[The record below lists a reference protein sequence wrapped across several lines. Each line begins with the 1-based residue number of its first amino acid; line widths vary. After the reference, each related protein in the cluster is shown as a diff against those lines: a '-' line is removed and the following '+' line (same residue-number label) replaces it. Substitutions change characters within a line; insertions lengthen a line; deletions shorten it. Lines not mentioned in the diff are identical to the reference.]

1 MSQRLTL
8 AIDPGE
14 RVSGLALFDSGCYV
28 GCTAVFKLSEASAIG
43 ALRLLLWQVT
53 RAWTPGEVEVA
64 IETWTNPANRS
75 AIESLA
81 YARRTWQAACRAIEI
96 PAGNVH
102 LVNSTTWQSA
112 VLGRGYKSV
121 GGTKRAS
128 TLVASQIVGSKGR
141 QGMTEDEADSICLG
155 HWFILAGGVA
165 GATNRASRKAEK
177 KKGVAA
183 QRASALELYR
193 ERGMVE

>member
-1 MSQRLTL
+1 MSQCLTI

-14 RVSGLALFDSGCYV
+14 RLSGLALFDSGCHI
-28 GCTAVFKLSEASAIG
+28 GCTAVFKLSEASAIQ
-43 ALRLLLWQVT
+43 ALRLLLWQVA
-53 RAWTPGEVEVA
+53 RGWVPGEIEVA

-96 PAGNVH
+96 PDGNVH

-128 TLVASQIVGSKGR
+128 MLVAAQLVGLKGR
-141 QGMTEDEADSICLG
+141 QNLTEDEADAVCLG

-183 QRASALELYR
+183 QRESAMDVYR
-193 ERGMVE
+193 RRGVI